1 MRIIVALDVI
11 GGKCVRLTRGDF
23 NTKKVYNED
32 PLEVAKEIEA
42 NGVSYLHLVDLDG
55 AKNKKFEN
63 LNILEKIAQKTK
75 LKIDFGGGLRTYEDL
90 LTIFNAGARQVTLGS
105 IAVNSPE
112 LFISWLKKLGQ
123 EKLILG
129 ADFIDRKVSSGG
141 WLENTDKEIITF
153 ISDYRSKG
161 VKYAVC
167 TDIRK
172 DGMLQGPSTGLYKE
186 ILSKVKINLIASGG
200 ISKISD
206 IEELRETGCEGAI
219 IGKAFYEGKLTL
231 KDLSYQC

>member
-42 NGVSYLHLVDLDG
+42 NGLSYLHLVDLDG
-55 AKNKKFEN
+55 AKNKKIEN

-75 LKIDFGGGLRTYEDL
+75 LKIDFGGGLRTYDDL

-129 ADFIDRKVSSGG
+129 ADFIDRKVSAGG
-141 WLENTDKEIITF
+141 WLEGTDKEIVSF

-161 VKYAVC
+161 VKYVVC

-172 DGMLQGPSTGLYKE
+172 DGMLQGPSIELYKE

-206 IEELRETGCEGAI
+206 IEELRDAGCEGAI
-219 IGKAFYEGKLTL
+219 IGKAFYEGKITL